1 MGIEK
6 FNLEGVGMV
15 AERVID
21 GRREK
26 SCDGMVMACR
36 SIGCSQL
43 ERVPTPAAHSQG
55 LRAYLLPKKRN
66 TMTSCSCTQSSCS
79 YVLSGCI

>member
-6 FNLEGVGMV
+6 FDFEGVGMV

-21 GRREK
+21 GGREK

-36 SIGCSQL
+36 SIGCAVNLHGS
-43 ERVPTPAAHSQG
+43 PAARSHWQV
-55 LRAYLLPKKRN
+55 LRPQASGPAYFQKNETR
-66 TMTSCSCTQSSCS
+66 
-79 YVLSGCI
+79 

>member
-1 MGIEK
+1 MCIEK
-6 FNLEGVGMV
+6 FDFEGVGMV

-36 SIGCSQL
+36 SIGC
-43 ERVPTPAAHSQG
+43 AA
-55 LRAYLLPKKRN
+55 N
-66 TMTSCSCTQSSCS
+66 
-79 YVLSGCI
+79 

>member
-6 FNLEGVGMV
+6 FDFEGVGMV

-26 SCDGMVMACR
+26 SCDDMVMACR
-36 SIGCSQL
+36 SIGRAVNLNGSRL
-43 ERVPTPAAHSQG
+43 PRPVPRDSGPAYFQ
-55 LRAYLLPKKRN
+55 KN
-66 TMTSCSCTQSSCS
+66 ET
-79 YVLSGCI
+79 